1 MAKKIYEISIKNLR
15 LRCIVGVNE
24 WERKAVQDIVISVN
38 FKYDASNAI
47 ESDDMHLAANYRDIT
62 KRIISAVECSKFN
75 LLESLTDMVYN
86 IVDETPNVRDVDVV
100 VEKPFALRFCD
111 TVSVNIY
118 EEEENGGDE

>member
-1 MAKKIYEISIKNLR
+1 
-15 LRCIVGVNE
+15 
-24 WERKAVQDIVISVN
+24 
-38 FKYDASNAI
+38 
-47 ESDDMHLAANYRDIT
+47 
-62 KRIISAVECSKFN
+62 
-75 LLESLTDMVYN
+75 MVYN